1 MDQNTSGAVLLL
13 ILAAAGFIQHQPAV
27 WMLAGLTAGLAFLTV
42 ELRGLGMTNL
52 AFNTALASWAT
63 VAVAALI
70 LLI

>member
-13 ILAAAGFIQHQPAV
+13 ILAAAGFVQQQPSV
-27 WMLAGLTAGLAFLTV
+27 WMLAGFTAALAFVTV
-42 ELRGLGMTNL
+42 ELRGLGMTNW

-63 VAVAALI
+63 VALAALI